1 MNAYP
6 GGPCKELVYIVMH
19 FTRREAIT
27 TGLAAALQAQGQP
40 MKLGVIGLGNRG
52 KNAHI
57 LTLKK
62 LPEAKITAICDIQPN
77 LMQEI
82 NDGLPAK
89 AATYVDYRELIKDP
103 NVGIVVIATP
113 GYLHKEMALA
123 ALSAGKDLVLE
134 KPLALNYRDA
144 VEIVRAAEKSGR
156 IVAVGMQRR
165 YSDGDAQ
172 FQAALDSGM
181 IGDVKMIVYSEYRG
195 DWNAGTWL
203 YTDPKTGQKT
213 SWRRLSKTAGS
224 TELEFSIHA
233 LAMVAN
239 MVKSPLVRLAASGGV
254 VHYKDGRDTRDEFG
268 IVADFAS
275 GARLTY
281 TFNLFAQGVRE
292 SLTVVGD
299 KGVLQRAQRGA
310 LTSMIGGKQQEVKM
324 DLNLPAGT
332 AEVRMYREFFQ
343 NVRDRKQSVINPR
356 VALEPAKIAYGSDI
370 SIRENRIVT
379 AKDFA

>member
-1 MNAYP
+1 
-6 GGPCKELVYIVMH
+6 MH
-19 FTRREAIT
+19 LTRRQAIG
-27 TGLAAALQAQGQP
+27 TGLAAALQAQDQP
-40 MKLGVIGLGNRG
+40 MKLGVIGLGTRG
-52 KNAHI
+52 NQAHVA
-57 LTLKK
+57 TLKK
-62 LPEAKITAICDIQPN
+62 LPEAKITALCDIQSDR
-77 LMQEI
+77 MQRI
-82 NDGLPAK
+82 NEGLPSK

-103 NVGIVVIATP
+103 NVSIVVIATP
-113 GYLHKEMALA
+113 GYLHREMALA
-123 ALSAGKDLVLE
+123 ALRAGKDLVLE
-134 KPLALNYRDA
+134 KPLSLNYHDA
-144 VEIVRAAEKSGR
+144 MEVVREAEKSGR

-165 YSDGDAQ
+165 YSDADEQ

-195 DWNAGTWL
+195 DWNPGTWL
-203 YTDPKTGQKT
+203 YPDPATGRKT
-213 SWRRLSKTAGS
+213 SWRRLAKTAGS

-233 LAMVAN
+233 LAMVTN

-254 VHYKDGRDTRDEFG
+254 VHYKDGRDTRDLFS

-275 GARLTY
+275 GARLDY

-299 KGVLQRAQRGA
+299 KGVLQRTQRGV
-310 LTSMIGGKQQEVKM
+310 LTSTIGGKQQEVKM
-324 DLNLPAGT
+324 TLNLPPGT

-343 NVRDRKQSVINPR
+343 NVRDRKQSVISPR
-356 VALEPAKIAYGSDI
+356 AAMEPAKIAYGSDI